1 MSHHRVRTEQASDSQ
16 HSNNVN
22 SYQNASSAP
31 VPISGLTEAEASDME
46 QHAGSDAGLL
56 ESHASSAPP
65 TNWRNL
71 ASLSF
76 SVLSGDT
83 IWHQPRADRNR

>member
-1 MSHHRVRTEQASDSQ
+1 MSSNRARTEQPTESQ
-16 HSNNVN
+16 RANDPGSP
-22 SYQNASSAP
+22 SAP
-31 VPISGLTEAEASDME
+31 VAISSVGEDDLSDME
-46 QHAGSDAGLL
+46 HQADSDARLL
-56 ESHASSAPP
+56 GGQSSSAPP
-65 TNWRNL
+65 SNWRNL